1 MDSYFYPQSLT
12 SDCPDKH
19 DPFEK
24 KGGVGG
30 GVQGAMGD
38 REVFKESAH
47 FSIIILENLYIIMPV
62 LDFYYRFMCTIRV
75 I

>member
-1 MDSYFYPQSLT
+1 M
-12 SDCPDKH
+12 
-19 DPFEK
+19 
-24 KGGVGG
+24 

-38 REVFKESAH
+38 REVFKESVH

-62 LDFYYRFMCTIRV
+62 LDFYDRFMCTIRV

>member
-1 MDSYFYPQSLT
+1 MQW
-12 SDCPDKH
+12 
-19 DPFEK
+19 
-24 KGGVGG
+24 
-30 GVQGAMGD
+30 AMGD

-47 FSIIILENLYIIMPV
+47 FSIIILENLYIMPV

>member
-1 MDSYFYPQSLT
+1 M
-12 SDCPDKH
+12 
-19 DPFEK
+19 
-24 KGGVGG
+24 
-30 GVQGAMGD
+30 GVQGGMGH

-47 FSIIILENLYIIMPV
+47 FGIIILENLYIIMPV

>member
-1 MDSYFYPQSLT
+1 M
-12 SDCPDKH
+12 
-19 DPFEK
+19 
-24 KGGVGG
+24 
-30 GVQGAMGD
+30 GVQAGMGH